1 MTALNKKNKAD
12 GRRLTHPTWRNCYGT
27 QTNEHCKRGAYY
39 DQGMRQR
46 LKRESNAEVDI
57 MNDATFDE
65 KQELSLKM
73 EEDYILD
80 VFDTS
85 DYDKMSI

>member
-12 GRRLTHPTWRNCYGT
+12 GHRLTHRTRR
-27 QTNEHCKRGAYY
+27 NEHCKRGAYY

-46 LKRESNAEVDI
+46 LKHESNAAIDV
-57 MNDATFDE
+57 MNDVTFDE
-65 KQELSLKM
+65 RQELSLKM
-73 EEDYILD
+73 EDDYILD